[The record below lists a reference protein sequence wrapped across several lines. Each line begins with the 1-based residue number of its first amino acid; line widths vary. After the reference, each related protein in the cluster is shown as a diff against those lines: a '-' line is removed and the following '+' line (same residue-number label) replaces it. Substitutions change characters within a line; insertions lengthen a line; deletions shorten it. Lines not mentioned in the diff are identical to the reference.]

1 MSSVNVSITG
11 HLADTP
17 ELRQTEAG
25 RAVTNFTILANER
38 RFDDAT
44 QSWVDAHKTA
54 VRVTAWGRLA
64 ENLVGTIGVGHEAT
78 VTGSRLTATAYIPPR
93 RRRAPR
99 LPRTDRQFCF
109 RRTRKADGR
118 CRQGAQARDRCSLI
132 RTCPGGV
139 TARAAG

>member
-25 RAVTNFTILANER
+25 RSVTNFTILANER

-78 VTGSRLTATAYIPPR
+78 VTGSRLTAMAYIPRDGGDPR
-93 RRRAPR
+93 ASLELIANSVSVELGKQTAEVAKAPK
-99 LPRTDRQFCF
+99 PE
-109 RRTRKADGR
+109 
-118 CRQGAQARDRCSLI
+118 
-132 RTCPGGV
+132 
-139 TARAAG
+139 AGPA